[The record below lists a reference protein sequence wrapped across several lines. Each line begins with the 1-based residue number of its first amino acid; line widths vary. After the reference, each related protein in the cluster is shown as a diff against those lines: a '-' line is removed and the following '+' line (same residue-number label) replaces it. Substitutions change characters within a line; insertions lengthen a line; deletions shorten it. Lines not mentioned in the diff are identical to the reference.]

1 MNDPPREPPAVTVP
15 LRVADHPFFLG
26 LDPDLIREATRLATE
41 RRFEA
46 GEWIVRDGDPAA
58 WFFLVFHGKV
68 ALEVATAEKP
78 HLTIQTVG
86 PGEVLGWSWLVPPY
100 LWRLD
105 ARALKR
111 TQVLAI
117 DGPAFRDALA
127 KHPEQGFRFLERLLP
142 ILAQRLENTQ
152 IQLLDIHG
160 L

>member
-1 MNDPPREPPAVTVP
+1 MSGAPHGHPEPDPP
-15 LRVADHPFFLG
+15 LRVADHPFFVG
-26 LDPDLIREATRLATE
+26 LDPQLAREASRLAKE
-41 RRFEA
+41 RRFDT
-46 GEWIVRDGDPAA
+46 GEMLVRDGDQAH

-100 LWRLD
+100 LWRFD
-105 ARALKR
+105 ARALKP

-117 DGPAFRDALA
+117 DGTEFRQTLA
-127 KHPEQGFRFLERLLP
+127 NHPEQGYRFLVRLLP
-142 ILAQRLENTQ
+142 IIAQRLENTQ

>member
-1 MNDPPREPPAVTVP
+1 MSGVPGGQPPRKVP
-15 LRVADHPFFLG
+15 LRLADHPFFQG
-26 LDPDLIREATRLATE
+26 LDPELTAEAGRLAVE
-41 RRFEA
+41 RRFA
-46 GEWIVRDGDPAA
+46 TGEWLVRDGDPAA
-58 WFFLVFHGKV
+58 SFYLVYHGKV

-86 PGEVLGWSWLVPPY
+86 PGEVLGWSWLVSPY

-105 ARALKR
+105 ARALKP

-117 DGPAFRDALA
+117 DGARFREALA
-127 KHPEQGFRFLERLLP
+127 AHPERGYQFLLRLLP

>member
-1 MNDPPREPPAVTVP
+1 MTATPRAEAP
-15 LRVADHPFFLG
+15 LRVTDHPFFQGLG
-26 LDPDLIREATRLATE
+26 PELAKAASGLAEE
-41 RRFEA
+41 RRFDT
-46 GEWIVRDGDPAA
+46 GELLVRDGDPASS
-58 WFFLVFHGKV
+58 FFLVFHGKV
-68 ALEVATAEKP
+68 ALEVASAEKP

-105 ARALKR
+105 ARALKP

-117 DGPAFRDALA
+117 DGATFREVLA
-127 KHPEQGFRFLERLLP
+127 THPEQGYRFLLRLLP
-142 ILAQRLENTQ
+142 IIAERLENTQ